1 MKYIFF
7 YLLVVCGL
15 FFSCDKKEFT
25 DMSVSS
31 DVSTSTE
38 ENRAIAKS
46 SQAYLFAQKQLGIAP
61 SGWTNVKN
69 GKAVALYKRD
79 QGSTVYVTE
88 LDLSRGAV
96 LTSYYQYKDKNISA
110 ATQKTPSPSFVANPV
125 SKFSDKMTKYGWFM
139 VCNLNFFGNGYQS
152 AHILKK
158 GGTIV
163 TCGYA
168 GYKEKSFSKRYL
180 NIYSSYATIEDGP
193 SANTTVVSNSD
204 LYKSTASFYSAYNVM
219 GGLYPLKSDSEY
231 NYSSA
236 FGADKRAEANI
247 GRTMV
252 GIKSRYSGANK
263 SLVYVLVAESL
274 TQDAAYLILKTEFKV
289 DQVIMFDGSGSSQM
303 VTQDSSYSL
312 SGDERNVAT
321 YLVVKD
327 SK

>member
-180 NIYSSYATIEDGP
+180 NILVRILQLSVILICINLLRHSILLIMLWEDCILW
-193 SANTTVVSNSD
+193 NQTVNIIIQV
-204 LYKSTASFYSAYNVM
+204 LL
-219 GGLYPLKSDSEY
+219 GLINGQKP
-231 NYSSA
+231 
-236 FGADKRAEANI
+236 
-247 GRTMV
+247 
-252 GIKSRYSGANK
+252 
-263 SLVYVLVAESL
+263 
-274 TQDAAYLILKTEFKV
+274 ILEG
-289 DQVIMFDGSGSSQM
+289 QW
-303 VTQDSSYSL
+303 L
-312 SGDERNVAT
+312 E
-321 YLVVKD
+321 
-327 SK
+327 